1 MNVVRY
7 RSNTNKPKP
16 LREAL
21 KDFLDDYPHRKRL
34 KRGMILSIWEPTV
47 GERIA
52 EETENIHFEYGNLV
66 IHVKN
71 PAWRQEIHMKR
82 YHIVRKLNEK
92 VGEKIIRELV
102 VRS

>member
-1 MNVVRY
+1 MARY
-7 RSNTNKPKP
+7 RSNKPK
-16 LREAL
+16 LLKEAL

-34 KRGMILSIWEPTV
+34 KRGMILSIWRQTV

-52 EETENIHFEYGNLV
+52 EETENIHFEHGNLIV
-66 IHVKN
+66 HVKN

-82 YHIVRKLNEK
+82 FSIAKRLNDK
-92 VGEKIIRELV
+92 VDEKIIKEIV

>member
-1 MNVVRY
+1 MARF
-7 RSNTNKPKP
+7 RSNKPKP
-16 LREAL
+16 LKDAL
-21 KDFLDDYPHRKRL
+21 KDFLDNYPHRKRL
-34 KRGMILSIWEPTV
+34 KRGMILSLWEQTV

-52 EETENIHFEYGNLV
+52 EQTKNVHFERGNLI

-82 YHIVRKLNEK
+82 FSIAKKLNEK
-92 VGEKIIRELV
+92 VEEELIKEIV

>member
-1 MNVVRY
+1 MSRY
-7 RSNTNKPKP
+7 RSNSPKL
-16 LREAL
+16 LRDAL

-34 KRGMILSIWEPTV
+34 KRGMILSIWKQTV

-52 EETENIHFEYGNLV
+52 GETENIHFEHGNLV
-66 IHVKN
+66 VHVRN

-82 YHIVRKLNEK
+82 FSIAKKLNDK
-92 VGEKIIRELV
+92 VGEKIIKEIV

>member
-1 MNVVRY
+1 MSRF
-7 RSNTNKPKP
+7 RSNKPK
-16 LREAL
+16 LLKEAL

-34 KRGMILSIWEPTV
+34 KRGMILSLWEQTV
-47 GERIA
+47 GEKIA
-52 EETENIHFEYGNLV
+52 EQTENIHFEHGNLV

-82 YHIVRKLNEK
+82 FSIAKKLNEK
-92 VGEKIIRELV
+92 VEEQIIKEIV